1 MQNKTSKKSKLFEL
15 RLFPLDTAR
24 FFMMLMF
31 PFMRV
36 QKLGLDGKRYK
47 TDLKGGAILA
57 ANHTGFS
64 DPLTIGSAFWFR
76 RVYFLAA
83 EALMKNKFIAFW
95 LKQAGCIKIDRNTT
109 DIEAIRN
116 SVSVL
121 KDGKLLLLFP
131 QGQIVQDD
139 SNDKLKSGAVLM
151 ALQANVP
158 IIPMYSNKRSHK
170 FGFRRIIIGEPFYC
184 SQYCKKKL
192 PSVAETEQISD
203 LLSQKINEC
212 KAVFQKIERN

>member
-1 MQNKTSKKSKLFEL
+1 MQNKTSKKSKLFDL

-24 FFMMLMF
+24 FFMMIMF

-184 SQYCKKKL
+184 SQHCKKKL

>member
-15 RLFPLDTAR
+15 RLFPMDTAR

>member
-15 RLFPLDTAR
+15 RLFPMDTAR

-121 KDGKLLLLFP
+121 KDRKLLLLFP

-158 IIPMYSNKRSHK
+158 IIPMYSSKRSHK

-184 SQYCKKKL
+184 SQHCKKKL

>member
-15 RLFPLDTAR
+15 RLFPMDTAR
-24 FFMMLMF
+24 LFMMLML

-203 LLSQKINEC
+203 LLSHKINEC
-212 KAVFQKIERN
+212 KAVFEKIERN

>member
-15 RLFPLDTAR
+15 RLFPMDTAR
-24 FFMMLMF
+24 LFMMLML

-47 TDLKGGAILA
+47 TNLKGGAILA

-203 LLSQKINEC
+203 LLSHKINEC
-212 KAVFQKIERN
+212 KAVFEKIERN

>member
-1 MQNKTSKKSKLFEL
+1 MQNKASNKSKLFDP
-15 RLFPLDTAR
+15 RLFPMDTAR
-24 FFMMLMF
+24 FFMTLML

-47 TDLKGGAILA
+47 TKLKGGAILA

-76 RVYFLAA
+76 RVYFLVA
-83 EALMKNKFIAFW
+83 EVLMKNKFVAFW
-95 LKQAGCIKIDRNTT
+95 LKQAGCIKIDRNGT
-109 DIEAIRN
+109 DIEAIRK

-121 KDGKLLLLFP
+121 KSGRLLLLFP

-139 SNDKLKSGAVLM
+139 SLSKLKSGAVLM

-184 SQYCKKKL
+184 SQYCKRKL
-192 PSVAETEQISD
+192 PSIAESEHISD
-203 LLSQKINEC
+203 LLLQKIDEC
-212 KAVFQKIERN
+212 KAVFDKIERN